1 MPRPQNW
8 SKMIQNTVF
17 MAHKDTVNLSTKNLI
32 SQTDAINPRCARQW
46 RVALLEQA

>member
-32 SQTDAINPRCARQW
+32 SQTDAINPRCARINK
-46 RVALLEQA
+46 VVPLGQA